1 METAMKSLQLGL
13 VGGKS
18 NHISIRGQVELE
30 ARAGEILSKDV
41 SKVAGFT
48 ALEIRAVTWAKA
60 VPWEWSILEN
70 DYTGVRAQRK
80 KAE

>member
-1 METAMKSLQLGL
+1 MKSLQLGL

-18 NHISIRGQVELE
+18 NRISIRGQVELE

-48 ALEIRAVTWAKA
+48 ALEIRAVT
-60 VPWEWSILEN
+60 
-70 DYTGVRAQRK
+70 
-80 KAE
+80 